1 MAVAIIAAPA
11 IQSVIAPRRPK
22 SLAKIK
28 CRRRPKRRA
37 ICRVQ
42 TLTQIPST
50 VRVWTLSNYSIRD
63 NAQEKSDFTV
73 LAECWRRGSAI
84 VHWVTATWRRAFGQ
98 MVEAFKGTTFWGTA
112 EFRGTARSGVST
124 GPGAGTWPSGHTS
137 ASNSFEGLSTDI
149 LWRTYREMNS
159 DRVLSIAGG
168 VAFFVLLAIF
178 PAISALVSAYGL
190 FFNPST
196 IANNLSL
203 LNDVVPG
210 NVLAI
215 VHEQAN
221 RIASNSGRALS
232 TGLIVGIFVSLW
244 SALSGVKA
252 MIDALNVIYEQP
264 EGRSFFRLNLVALA
278 FTLAGFGTFL
288 LAIVAVVVMP
298 LILSPIGLGSL
309 TETLTRIGRW
319 PALLLFLLIGLA
331 FLFRYGPHRRAA
343 RWQWVSVGSVFAA
356 VTWIIASVLFSWY
369 LTNFANY
376 NATYGSLGAVAGLM
390 IWLWIS
396 TTVVLLG
403 AELNAEIEHQTA
415 RDSTVGGEKPLG
427 SRGAVMADTVGAS
440 AAF

>member
-1 MAVAIIAAPA
+1 
-11 IQSVIAPRRPK
+11 
-22 SLAKIK
+22 
-28 CRRRPKRRA
+28 
-37 ICRVQ
+37 
-42 TLTQIPST
+42 
-50 VRVWTLSNYSIRD
+50 
-63 NAQEKSDFTV
+63 
-73 LAECWRRGSAI
+73 
-84 VHWVTATWRRAFGQ
+84 
-98 MVEAFKGTTFWGTA
+98 
-112 EFRGTARSGVST
+112 
-124 GPGAGTWPSGHTS
+124 
-137 ASNSFEGLSTDI
+137 
-149 LWRTYREMNS
+149 MNS

-252 MIDALNVIYEQP
+252 VIDALNVIYEQP

-278 FTLAGFGTFL
+278 FTLGGFGTFL